1 MLYNRQLVIQRS
13 LGASSIVKD
22 TGMGQRDE
30 NNKKN
35 NNNNSDIKEKKT
47 ANKSGF

>member
-22 TGMGQRDE
+22 TGPTGLKQQ
-30 NNKKN
+30 
-35 NNNNSDIKEKKT
+35 KEQQQ
-47 ANKSGF
+47 